1 MTPRSVL
8 ITASLLAGLV
18 LAAGCKS
25 SSGTAAPAAAPVTV
39 RLLAYVNVSS
49 GCQQA
54 TVDFLHSLPGK
65 YPGVQ
70 VELVDFGDGGPG
82 AARWE
87 QSGLKCMALEINGQS
102 IVKYPVEGTMRVMAF
117 RAPAGFYWEHA
128 DLEAAVQ
135 AAGQGTLQPATEEEF
150 LAGGGTAPTQA
161 EVDKYKAE
169 RKPDGAQ

>member
-1 MTPRSVL
+1 MSSRSIL
-8 ITASLLAGLV
+8 LTASLFTGLV
-18 LAAGCKS
+18 LVAGCKPS
-25 SSGTAAPAAAPVTV
+25 GGTASPAAAPVTV

-65 YPGVQ
+65 YPGAQ

-87 QSGLKCMALEINGQS
+87 QSGLKCMAIEINGQS
-102 IVKYPVEGTMRVMAF
+102 IVKYPMEGTIRVMAF

-135 AAGQGTLQPATEEEF
+135 AAAQGTLQPATEEEF
-150 LAGGGTAPTQA
+150 LSGGGTAPTQT
-161 EVDKYKAE
+161 EVEQYKAD
-169 RKPDGAQ
+169 RKPDVAK